1 VVGATSSEGSLNN
14 FESRNFCHALETCEI
29 TERLEY
35 AVFIYRLN
43 DYYILWIIFSS
54 FKPL

>member
-43 DYYILWIIFSS
+43 DYYIL
-54 FKPL
+54 